1 MPLTMSD
8 THSRSRATKTQVN
21 ANRLGWLL
29 ARLFL
34 ASFVSAIVV
43 GSVGTGLQYV
53 RVVPLILESEAFES
67 TGDSESSSNGTT
79 AVDNT
84 SGVDEWAPADGAE
97 RGFYTW
103 VSNLL
108 VSLSFSLI
116 LVAICTLD
124 NMRVDFRSGLT
135 RGVAGW
141 TIFMALPCIGLS
153 PELPGMAAAD
163 LSDRQWWWLYAVC
176 FAAAGFAVALVA
188 SRLSSPAKDISK
200 DKTAV
205 RRIWMRRSMLQCA
218 ALTFG
223 MLLAAIPHLSGAP
236 HPHVGHATDI
246 STTCGSDHRECD
258 RSGPPAEMAAAFSVW
273 CLGTSFLYWLILGV
287 TSTFAFDIAVG
298 YHPTI
303 PDEVLFST
311 LPASSAVSQTTD
323 IELEVAK

>member
-8 THSRSRATKTQVN
+8 THSRSPAIKAQVS
-21 ANRLGWLL
+21 AKRFGSLL

-67 TGDSESSSNGTT
+67 TGGDPNNGTT
-79 AVDNT
+79 AAENT
-84 SGVDEWAPADGAE
+84 SGDDEWAPADGAE

-116 LVAICTLD
+116 LVAICTMD

-141 TIFMALPCIGLS
+141 TICMALPCIGLS

-176 FAAAGFAVALVA
+176 FAAAGFAVALAA
-188 SRLSSPAKDISK
+188 SRLLDPAKDTVK

-205 RRIWMRRSMLQCA
+205 RRIWMRRNILQCA

-223 MLLAAIPHLSGAP
+223 MLLAATPHLSGAP

-258 RSGPPAEMAAAFSVW
+258 RPGPPAEMAAAFSVW

-287 TSTFAFDIAVG
+287 TATFAFDIAMG

-303 PDEVLFST
+303 PNEVLFST
-311 LPASSAVSQTTD
+311 LHPSSAVSQTAD
-323 IELEVAK
+323 IELEVAT

>member
-8 THSRSRATKTQVN
+8 THSRSPATKTQVN
-21 ANRLGWLL
+21 AKRFGWLL

-43 GSVGTGLQYV
+43 GSVGTGLQYI

-67 TGDSESSSNGTT
+67 TSDSGSSSNGTT
-79 AVDNT
+79 AVDDA
-84 SGVDEWAPADGAE
+84 SGDDEWAPADGAE

-103 VSNLL
+103 VSNML

-176 FAAAGFAVALVA
+176 FAAAGFAVALAA
-188 SRLSSPAKDISK
+188 SRLLNPAKNIVK
-200 DKTAV
+200 DETAV
-205 RRIWMRRSMLQCA
+205 RRIWLRRNILQCA

-223 MLLAAIPHLSGAP
+223 MLLAAIPHFSGAP

-287 TSTFAFDIAVG
+287 TSTFAFDIAMG

-311 LPASSAVSQTTD
+311 LPASSAVSHTAE

>member
-8 THSRSRATKTQVN
+8 MHLRSPATKTQVS
-21 ANRLGWLL
+21 AKRFGLLLG
-29 ARLFL
+29 RLFL

-43 GSVGTGLQYV
+43 GSVGTGLQYI

-67 TGDSESSSNGTT
+67 TGDSGDTSNSTT
-79 AVDNT
+79 AVENT
-84 SGVDEWAPADGAE
+84 SGDEEWAPADGAE

-108 VSLSFSLI
+108 VSLSFSLV
-116 LVAICTLD
+116 LVAICAMD

-176 FAAAGFAVALVA
+176 FAAAGFAVALAA
-188 SRLSSPAKDISK
+188 SRLLNPAKDTMK
-200 DKTAV
+200 DKTDV
-205 RRIWMRRSMLQCA
+205 RRIWLRRNILQCA
-218 ALTFG
+218 ALAFG

-236 HPHVGHATDI
+236 HPHVGHATDT

-287 TSTFAFDIAVG
+287 TSMFAFDIAVG

-311 LPASSAVSQTTD
+311 LSASSAVSHTAD
-323 IELEVAK
+323 IEVEAAK